1 MSLHRRAVDALRACG
16 ADVKDDADLETLTLV
31 LAERDVTGVVMT
43 SCDTVT
49 FWSVWPEVLPA
60 ERLDVAAELVTRANT
75 ELYSS
80 ALELSMDSGTVSV
93 RCGLRCAELADV
105 PDELLGRLLLDAAT
119 EAGRVA
125 ASHHSALAAVAEGV
139 SAKEALGL
147 RL

>member
-1 MSLHRRAVDALRACG
+1 MSLHHRAMAGLRKCG
-16 ADVKDDADLETLTLV
+16 ADVKDDDELETLTVV
-31 LAERDVTGVVMT
+31 LPERDITGVVMT
-43 SCDTVT
+43 SSDTVT

-93 RCGLRCAELADV
+93 RCAVRCAELADAS
-105 PDELLGRLLLDAAT
+105 DELLGRLLLDAAQ

-125 ASHHSALAAVAEGV
+125 AAHHSALAAVAEGV